1 MSPAH
6 ARLASLA
13 SDMDNGQHNSSSS
26 SQDFDNSN
34 LGPDPADYNV
44 ALDIPGSEAWQV
56 SADELVGGADN
67 FAFGHGFDGGE
78 DDDDE
83 AGNNNHQDG
92 MWQPLSGL
100 ATLPGRSKE
109 RAAPIGGKWTSA
121 EDNALKLI
129 VQQHGP
135 KNWKKVS
142 ANLESSTVEMPVQTL
157 ACVNA
162 SFDVLLVFFYCSEI
176 ILCTFTIRL
185 SVP

>member
-13 SDMDNGQHNSSSS
+13 SDMDSGHNSSSS
-26 SQDFDNSN
+26 SQDHDSGN

-44 ALDIPGSEAWQV
+44 ALDIPGAEAWQV
-56 SADELVGGADN
+56 SADELVAGSDS
-67 FAFGHGFDGGE
+67 FAFGHGFDGGDDDNDN
-78 DDDDE
+78 DDDD
-83 AGNNNHQDG
+83 HSQRDG

-135 KNWKKVS
+135 KNWKKVR
-142 ANLESSTVEMPVQTL
+142 A
-157 ACVNA
+157 
-162 SFDVLLVFFYCSEI
+162 
-176 ILCTFTIRL
+176 
-185 SVP
+185 

>member
-13 SDMDNGQHNSSSS
+13 SDMDNGQHNSI
-26 SQDFDNSN
+26 SQGFDSSN
-34 LGPDPADYNV
+34 LGPYPADYNV
-44 ALDIPGSEAWQV
+44 ALDIPGAEAWQV

-78 DDDDE
+78 DEEHDDDE
-83 AGNNNHQDG
+83 GNNNHQDG

-135 KNWKKVS
+135 KNWKKAS
-142 ANLESSTVEMPVQTL
+142 ATLGSSTVEMPVQIYRYL
-157 ACVNA
+157 HA
-162 SFDVLLVFFYCSEI
+162 
-176 ILCTFTIRL
+176 FTQ
-185 SVP
+185 V